1 MTQDT
6 TTLTSDLLTISI
18 ATHGAE
24 LCSIIDRS
32 GREYLW
38 QADPRYWKR
47 HSPILFPIVG
57 SVRDGHFTIDGRQYS
72 MSQHGFA
79 RDSDFTPLGSTGDE
93 AWYELTS
100 SDTTLAAYPYKF
112 RLLVGYR
119 LTGETVTVIWR
130 VTNTDDRDIYFQ
142 IGAHPAFYYPDYGSD
157 GERGYLWFDRE
168 DSFTYLRI
176 GDGACA
182 SLTPHSQP
190 LDGHL
195 LRLDTHT
202 FDIDTFI
209 IEGSQLTSVALLDRE
224 RRPHLTM
231 QFDSPL
237 LGIWSPPRKDAP
249 FVCIEPW
256 YGRCDREGFEGEFRD
271 RDHVNR
277 LAAGQT
283 FEASYKII
291 IDRAKRI

>member
-18 ATHGAE
+18 VTHGAE

-112 RLLVGYR
+112 RLQVGYR

-209 IEGSQLTSVALLDRE
+209 IDGSQLTSVALLDRE
-224 RRPHLTM
+224 RRPYLTM

-291 IDRAKRI
+291 IDRAKGI

>member
-1 MTQDT
+1 MIQDT

-112 RLLVGYR
+112 RLQVGYR

>member
-112 RLLVGYR
+112 RLQVGYR

-291 IDRAKRI
+291 IDKTNGI

>member
-112 RLLVGYR
+112 RLQVGYR

-157 GERGYLWFDRE
+157 GERGYLWLDRE
-168 DSFTYLRI
+168 DSFIYLRI

-291 IDRAKRI
+291 IDRAKGI